1 MEPMPRPSARAA
13 GARARARAA
22 AATSLALALVSF
34 ASCSLKSERAPV
46 TEGAADK
53 DLSGGAGTQHAG
65 AAGMMGDPSKQ
76 PMASAAPTATISRAP
91 DKTKLPVKLS
101 VEGDSFGYGGLGT
114 VGGFGHGAAG
124 GGSASGMGY
133 GGGGG
138 YAAKKAMPPGVPLAF
153 DSDPGAVKPS
163 GGVLIAP
170 APPAAMV
177 APVPLLDPNAR
188 YATTYRPG
196 GAALS
201 AFDAA
206 LSRGALPA
214 ASKDL
219 VGDFGARYSPA
230 LDAPEKGAMT
240 FALGLE
246 RAAIGPGGGP
256 LHLRVA
262 MKGSEIAPLRAPLSV
277 HVVLDVSGSMEGAS
291 IQHAREAAEALVQR
305 LEPADHFSLVTFSND
320 AKVLVSTGAIGPRR
334 AKVVDTIRAIVTD
347 GGTNI
352 SSGLDLGYA
361 QANAEGAP
369 EDAVKVVM
377 LLSDGHAN
385 GGDTNPRSLAL
396 RSARAFQEGVQTST
410 FGIGSSFDG
419 ALLSS
424 IADQGAGAYYYL
436 AEPKQIGPA
445 LSKELDA
452 RLQPVASALEIRV
465 RLRPGIGAAKVYG
478 SQTLDGDAAAL
489 IRAQEVAVDAQAQEK
504 DGIAKDR
511 KDDAK
516 GGMRFFVP
524 AFAKGDR
531 HAMLL
536 SLQVPAGTGERE
548 IASVEVRFKDR
559 LLKKN
564 VTLELPVKLAW
575 SKSDGDSAKTIDPS
589 VQATV
594 QAFAAGDAIW
604 RAAEKLDQSDR
615 PAARAIL
622 LERAAILRK
631 AKDTLGD
638 ARLIDDAVR
647 LERLADLVSGPSEI
661 ADPLTVAVL
670 LRGSGSGYLR

>member
-1 MEPMPRPSARAA
+1 MEPMLRPSARAA
-13 GARARARAA
+13 GARARARAV
-22 AATSLALALVSF
+22 AATSFVLSLVVF

-46 TEGAADK
+46 AEEPAAG
-53 DLSGGAGTQHAG
+53 DLSGGTGTQHKG
-65 AAGMMGDPSKQ
+65 AEGMMGDPGA
-76 PMASAAPTATISRAP
+76 MASAAPAP
-91 DKTKLPVKLS
+91 ALHPTRDKLES
-101 VEGDSFGYGGLGT
+101 AGYGSLGG
-114 VGGFGHGAAG
+114 VGGFGHGAGAG
-124 GGSASGMGY
+124 VPGTGMGY

-138 YAAKKAMPPGVPLAF
+138 YAAKKTMPPGVPLAF
-153 DSDPGAVKPS
+153 DSDQGASQPT
-163 GGVLIAP
+163 GGALIAP
-170 APPAAMV
+170 PPAAMV

-214 ASKDL
+214 TSKDL
-219 VGDFGARYSPA
+219 VGDFGARYAPVLA
-230 LDAPEKGAMT
+230 APEKGAMT
-240 FALGLE
+240 FSLGLE

-262 MKGSEIAPLRAPLSV
+262 MKGSEVAPMRAPLSV
-277 HVVLDVSGSMEGAS
+277 HVVLDVSGSMEGPS
-291 IQHAREAAEALVQR
+291 IQHAREAAEALVKR
-305 LEPADHFSLVTFSND
+305 LEPTDHFSLVTFSND

-334 AKVVDTIRAIVTD
+334 AHVVDLIRGIVTD

-361 QANAEGAP
+361 QANAKGAP

-410 FGIGSSFDG
+410 FGIGTSFDG

-436 AEPKQIGPA
+436 AEPKQIAPA

-465 RLRPGIGAAKVYG
+465 RLRPGIGATKVYG

-489 IRAQEVAVDAQAQEK
+489 VRAQEVAVDALAQKK

-531 HAMLL
+531 HAMFL

-575 SKSDGDSAKTIDPS
+575 SKSDADSAATIDPS
-589 VQATV
+589 VQTTV

-604 RAAEKLDQSDR
+604 RAAEKLERSDR
-615 PAARAIL
+615 PGARAVL

-638 ARLIDDAVR
+638 ARLVDDAVR

-661 ADPLTVAVL
+661 ADPMTVAVL